1 MVSFMKKLSGTKIIT
16 FLILVVFSVQFFSP
30 LQTNAASLNWD
41 NPNSGRNPYKFKL
54 SDYLNSNTM
63 MAVVGC
69 TGVVDKI
76 SGTLAD
82 LMSGDFKSIKD
93 RFASIQSK
101 SDEIKAL
108 GMEKLAA
115 FLVSWFPKDPGPA
128 LTSVATDP
136 NNETIKTKDERQ
148 EQLLRQIAEREK
160 AKATREEC
168 LNGIAF
174 TLAKNQLVAMTKSTM
189 NWVNTG
195 FNGDPMYVRN
205 INSLVDS
212 IERQIIDQ
220 ELKMFEGLN
229 SNKDYP
235 YARGFAV
242 STIKTRQAS
251 QDFANSVKQDLSNY
265 LVDGSSPEDFKNDFS
280 KGGWSGWLALTQRP
294 QNNPLGFSMVTSQ
307 YLANKIEKE
316 VTNQKEEVAQNN
328 GFLSQKV
335 CTARSITKLQA
346 QKTIAKSEA
355 AQAVVVAEDEVRSAQ
370 AYYNQAGGSGND
382 MADLSEAAERLA
394 LARAEYDRVLAYRD
408 SLNATVD
415 DAQDCDEWEV
425 VTPGSLIKDKV
436 TTYLNSP
443 ERQLEIADTIN
454 DVLNVLFANL
464 IDKLRLDGLSSL
476 SSNST
481 DFNKVSGGFGSN
493 SLTIDTDG
501 YATSSGGFNTNRPFD
516 LTKDLGNIYNHEK
529 TRELGTWNAETNTTN
544 DPQNRQLVINLGPST
559 YNENT
564 GTRTYL
570 TNVYYTVT
578 TAGSTKLF
586 DDGYNVWGVGDRAFW
601 DGTTW
606 QNWKKGMPSPI
617 TKRGIIQIQQ
627 DYIVAARELLR
638 NLPAVMP
645 KIGELDYCI
654 PGPNQ
659 NWIVNNSAAFEAFT
673 DYLTDVKA
681 VYNRGGFLKR
691 NYVTIEAPSDNTLG
705 QIYLNYKNAFNGT
718 GLWDDVTR
726 TSVYVSID
734 VLANL
739 VNKWKGNNKIS
750 LANERVSELIEK
762 ILNLLNDFNKDYGE
776 FVGDFYF
783 NKIQKQF
790 IEREHTSALTP
801 NTAWLPMAQD
811 GLKITKNIVTYDE
824 EIKEATK
831 NLRDSIDEA
840 NLNIYKLEE
849 IRKEV
854 SKIVQAAQLRRE
866 GDGARIREEIITKIM
881 EENNFTY
888 EVAFTVYKECKYEE
902 DTDYIYSEKIFID
915 LGGSEAGRCS
925 DGIDN
930 DLDGY
935 IDADDPDCGY
945 VNYDGDGSEPNR
957 QCYTG
962 SADSDFVKD
971 GEEADEWSNLRCE
984 SRLDKR
990 TCLESYYLN
999 GNTGYGCE
1007 WRSSTTTSGGGG
1019 GGGGGG
1025 YTSEGWNEFSRYL
1038 EDLQAY

>member
-1 MVSFMKKLSGTKIIT
+1 
-16 FLILVVFSVQFFSP
+16 VFSVQFLSP
-30 LQTNAASLNWD
+30 LQINAASLNWD

-93 RFASIQSK
+93 RFTSMKSK
-101 SDEIKAL
+101 AEEIKKL
-108 GMEKLAA
+108 GTEILTA
-115 FLVSWFPKDPGPA
+115 FGVSWFPKDPGPA
-128 LTSVATDP
+128 LTDIATDRTL
-136 NNETIKTKDERQ
+136 ETVNTKSERQ
-148 EQLLRQIAEREK
+148 EQLLEQIAEKEK
-160 AKATREEC
+160 AKAMREEC

-195 FNGDPMYVRN
+195 FDGDPMYVRN

-229 SNKDYP
+229 SDTDYP
-235 YARGFAV
+235 YARGFAI

-251 QDFANSVKQDLSNY
+251 NNFADSVKQDLDNY
-265 LVDGSSPEDFKNDFS
+265 LIDGSSSEDFENDFS
-280 KGGWSGWLALTQRP
+280 KGGWNGWLALTQRP
-294 QNNPLGFSMVTSQ
+294 QNNPLGFNMVTSQ
-307 YLANKIEKE
+307 YLANKQATE
-316 VTNQKEEVAQNN
+316 VANQKEEISQNN

-335 CTARSITKLQA
+335 CSVRSITKKAGEKEIARREASQA
-346 QKTIAKSEA
+346 VIA
-355 AQAVVVAEDEVRSAQ
+355 AQNEVDEATY
-370 AYYNQAGGSGND
+370 YYNQAGVDGND
-382 MADLSEAAERLA
+382 IEDLQDAAETLA
-394 LARAEYDRVLAYRD
+394 IARAKLEEAKAYQT
-408 SLNATVD
+408 SINAEETD
-415 DAQDCDEWEV
+415 PYEDCDEWEV

-464 IDKLRLDGLSSL
+464 IDKLRLDGLSGL

-493 SLTIDTDG
+493 SLTIDTEG

-516 LTKDLGNIYNHEK
+516 LTKDLGNIYNHER
-529 TRELGTWNAETNTTN
+529 TRELGTWNANTNTTN
-544 DPQNRQLVINLGPST
+544 DEENRQLVINLGPST
-559 YNENT
+559 YDENT

-617 TKRGIIQIQQ
+617 TKRGVIQIQQ

-659 NWIVNNSAAFEAFT
+659 NWIINNSAAFEAFT
-673 DYLTDVKA
+673 NYLTDVKA

-691 NYVTIEAPSDNTLG
+691 NYVTIEAPSDNLLG
-705 QIYLNYKNAFNGT
+705 QIYLNYKNIFEGT
-718 GLWDDVTR
+718 GLWDEVTR
-726 TSVYVSID
+726 TSIYTTID
-734 VLANL
+734 ALANARSDG
-739 VNKWKGNNKIS
+739 KWKGNQRIS
-750 LANERVSELIEK
+750 IANERVSGLIEGV
-762 ILNLLNDFNKDYGE
+762 LSLLSDFNKDYAE
-776 FVGDFYF
+776 FVDSFYF
-783 NKIQKQF
+783 NKIQKQY
-790 IEREHTSALTP
+790 IERENTAALTLNP
-801 NTAWLPMAQD
+801 AWIPMAQD

-824 EIKEATK
+824 EIKEATTD
-831 NLRDSIDEA
+831 LRDSIDEA

-854 SKIVQAAQLRRE
+854 SKIVQAAQARRE
-866 GDGARIREEIITKIM
+866 GEAGVRKEEIITKIM
-881 EENNFTY
+881 EENNFTRPVALSVY
-888 EVAFTVYKECKYEE
+888 EECKYEE
-902 DTDYIYSEKIFID
+902 DTDYIYSEEIFID
-915 LGGSEAGRCS
+915 LGGNEAGRCS

-935 IDADDPDCGY
+935 IDADDTDCGY
-945 VNYDGDGSEPNR
+945 TNHDTDGNEPSR

-962 SADSDFVKD
+962 SSESDFIEEGEDSD
-971 GEEADEWSNLRCE
+971 AWSTFRCE
-984 SRLDKR
+984 SRPDKR
-990 TCLESYYLN
+990 TCLESYYLS
-999 GNTGYGCE
+999 GSTGYNCE
-1007 WRSSTTTSGGGG
+1007 WR
-1019 GGGGGG
+1019 
-1025 YTSEGWNEFSRYL
+1025 
-1038 EDLQAY
+1038 